1 MTVNEL
7 YRNLKIKSPLKV
19 LSAYNGKAL
28 CFAFDPK
35 RQEHQ
40 KIRERQISCIW
51 AELRVVKSGFG
62 NNADTILCAFVDGN
76 IEYEK
81 EHRRKSDAINK
92 KRSDD

>member
-19 LSAYNGKAL
+19 LSGYNGKVL

-40 KIRERQISCIW
+40 KIGERRISCIW

-62 NNADTILCAFVDGN
+62 NNADTILCAFVDGG
-76 IEYEK
+76 IEYET
-81 EHRRKSDAINK
+81 ELRRKSDAIDK